1 VRYSVP
7 GIPAQFSATAF
18 TPNIVRQAAGGAQQF
33 KSALTGQPGT
43 QAIAAP
49 YPEGVS
55 QDPTY
60 VSISESR
67 AMPPWWYPQL
77 YYQRGLTN
85 LPPVAIY
92 SDNCLPI
99 PAVNPRGR
107 SAVLAGRRKVG
118 GRKPVKALPIVAN
131 WTGG

>member
-1 VRYSVP
+1 MRYTVP
-7 GIPAQFSATAF
+7 GVPDQFSPTAF
-18 TPNIVRQAAGGAQQF
+18 TPGLTRAAGGGAQAY

-55 QDPTY
+55 QDRSYT
-60 VSISESR
+60 SISESR
-67 AMPPWWYPQL
+67 VMPPVWYPQL

-92 SDNCLPI
+92 SDNGLPI
-99 PAVNPRGR
+99 PAVDPRGR
-107 SAVLAGRRKVG
+107 GAVLAGRRKIG
-118 GRKPVKALPIVAN
+118 GRKQIKALPIVAN